1 MDRVNCVAVGRAEG
15 QVQFPAIGTG
25 GWTEPEAGD
34 AIVPETDDESTAARR
49 LAAGYDLRVSQAIT
63 VMLW

>member
-1 MDRVNCVAVGRAEG
+1 VDRVNCVAVGRAEG

-34 AIVPETDDESTAARR
+34 AIVPDRPTTKAPPRGD
-49 LAAGYDLRVSQAIT
+49 
-63 VMLW
+63 